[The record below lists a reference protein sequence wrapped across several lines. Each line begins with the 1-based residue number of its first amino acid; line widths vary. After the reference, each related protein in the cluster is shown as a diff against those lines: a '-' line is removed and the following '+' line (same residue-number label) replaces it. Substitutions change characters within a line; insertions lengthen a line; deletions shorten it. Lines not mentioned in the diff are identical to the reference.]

1 MLRHLLRDNR
11 GSAFVELALVL
22 PLLTF
27 VIIGAAELGRIA
39 YYSIELSS
47 AARAGASYGA
57 ENSANVE
64 QITPIETVAQ
74 NDASDVTLT
83 WTTAPTE
90 ACVCETVYT
99 SGATPTYNATAPGDC
114 TAAAI
119 TGCDVSNSTST
130 QYPIEYVDVT
140 TTATVKTMFKYPGIP
155 ASFNLSGFAEM
166 RVLQN

>member
-39 YYSIELSS
+39 YYAIELSS

-57 ENSANVE
+57 ENSANV
-64 QITPIETVAQ
+64 QQTGPIETVAHI
-74 NDASDVTLT
+74 DAWRHV
-83 WTTAPTE
+83 
-90 ACVCETVYT
+90 
-99 SGATPTYNATAPGDC
+99 TPTRTTISPITLPAASVTYYACEHFWSNFGYAHNATAPGDC
-114 TAAAI
+114 TATAI
-119 TGCDVSNSTST
+119 TGCSVSNSTST

-140 TTATVKTMFKYPGIP
+140 N
-155 ASFNLSGFAEM
+155 SW
-166 RVLQN
+166 QQ